1 MPGIIVKAQV
11 TALVRQLSKDM
22 KLPVNNITSD
32 YLPALD
38 KKVRKIV
45 EESVRR
51 ANENKRK
58 TLMGRD
64 V

>member
-11 TALVRQLSKDM
+11 TALVRQLSKEM
-22 KLPVNNITSD
+22 KLPVNNVTSD
-32 YLPALD
+32 YMPALD

-45 EESVRR
+45 EESVMR